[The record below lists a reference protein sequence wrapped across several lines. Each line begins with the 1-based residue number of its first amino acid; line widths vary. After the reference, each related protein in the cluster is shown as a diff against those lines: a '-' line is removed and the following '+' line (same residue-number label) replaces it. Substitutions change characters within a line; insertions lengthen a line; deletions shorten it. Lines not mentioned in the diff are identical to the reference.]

1 MLIRSVALAAMLLSG
16 ACAVDPVESSQA
28 DLDGTA
34 LQACQ
39 DLVAAQKAMATRCG
53 HTKANGYALQY
64 VDCSTVKAVADMAA
78 LYDECIPLLE
88 QACYLDGPAPCHQL
102 QF

>member
-1 MLIRSVALAAMLLSG
+1 MLIRIVALAVMLFSG
-16 ACAVDPVESSQA
+16 ACAADSVESSQA

-53 HTKANGYALQY
+53 HTKANGYTLQY
-64 VDCSTVKAVADMAA
+64 VDCSTVKAVGDVAA
-78 LYDECIPLLE
+78 LYDQCIPMLE
-88 QACYLDGPAPCHQL
+88 STCYLDGPEPCHQL